1 MSSTI
6 GGISGVGMNITDTVS
21 GSNSKLDQ
29 MDFLKLLMIQLSYQ
43 DPLNPM
49 DSAQFSAQLAE
60 FSQLEQLTLMNENLD
75 YAMQTNLV
83 LAQSVNNTMAATMIG
98 QDVLAYGNEV
108 ELEEGEEATLNYNL
122 SASAQTVTITIKDEA
137 GVIVRTIEVGAQS
150 SDDQQVVWD
159 GLDDDGDELPAG
171 VYTFNVSAETSSG
184 TTVQA
189 TTYTAGTINGVSYVD
204 GMAQF
209 LVGSMQIS
217 LGDVYKILSG

>member
-137 GVIVRTIEVGAQS
+137 GVTVRTIEVGAQS

-171 VYTFNVSAETSSG
+171 VYTFSVSAETSSG

>member
-21 GSNSKLDQ
+21 GSNSELNL
-29 MDFLKLLMIQLSYQ
+29 MDFLELLMVQLSYQ

-49 DSAQFSAQLAE
+49 DSTEFSAQLAE

-75 YAMQTNLV
+75 YSMQTNLV

-108 ELEEGEEATLNYNL
+108 ELEEGEEATLNYKL
-122 SASAQTVTITIKDEA
+122 SGSAQTVTVTIKDEA
-137 GVIVRTIEVGAQS
+137 GVTVRTIEVGAQS
-150 SDDQQVVWD
+150 SGDQQLVWD
-159 GLDDDGDELPAG
+159 GLDDDGDELSPG
-171 VYTFNVSAETSSG
+171 VYTFSVSAETSSG

-189 TTYTAGTINGVSYVD
+189 TTYTAGTISGVSYAD

>member
-6 GGISGVGMNITDTVS
+6 GGISGVGMSITDTVS

-49 DSAQFSAQLAE
+49 DSAQFSAHLAE
-60 FSQLEQLTLMNENLD
+60 FSQLEQLTLMNENLS

-108 ELEEGEEATLNYNL
+108 ELEEGEETTLNYNL
-122 SASAQTVTITIKDEA
+122 SASAQSVTITIKDEA
-137 GVIVRTIEVGAQS
+137 GVTVRTIEVGAQS
-150 SDDQQVVWD
+150 SDDQQLVWD
-159 GLDDDGDELPAG
+159 GLDNDGDELSPG
-171 VYTFNVSAETSSG
+171 VYTFSVSAETSSG
-184 TTVQA
+184 TTVPV
-189 TTYTAGTINGVSYVD
+189 TTYTAGTISGVSYVD